1 MKVRITILAAVTAL
15 AALLA
20 ACAPA
25 AGRPAV
31 QYRAQAPDILAAIAD
46 IAVSM
51 QPSSSY
57 DYYSVERITDR
68 SLRLRSETVPGV
80 SFFFGREVTVV
91 TFTASQSGEVV
102 TLAASSNNRLGND
115 SIDTILNRLDTRY
128 QRVVSPL

>member
-1 MKVRITILAAVTAL
+1 MKVRITILATVAAL
-15 AALLA
+15 AAVLA

-46 IAVSM
+46 IAVTM

-57 DYYSVERITDR
+57 DYYSVERISDR
-68 SLRLRSETVPGV
+68 GLRLRSETVPGV
-80 SFFFGREVTVV
+80 TFFFGREITVI
-91 TFTASQSGEVV
+91 TFSASQNGDVV

-115 SIDTILNRLDTRY
+115 SIDGILSRLDARY
-128 QRVVSPL
+128 QRVVSAL